1 MAKTQPIILL
11 LETATSVCSVALSC
25 GDKVIVQ
32 EETSVP
38 NAHSTRLSLLIDQ
51 AIKEANITY
60 KDIAAVAVSK
70 GPGSYTGLRIGVST
84 AKGLCYGLD
93 VPLISVE
100 TLKILYAATIEKY
113 SSCQTLAMIDA
124 RRMEVYSAIYNSKG
138 EEMKPL
144 SADIITAEIYDEYFS
159 NAEQTIVVGDGMQKC
174 KECFKDKTNLVF
186 DSSIYLQ
193 AKYMA
198 SLAEEKY
205 KAQQFESVA
214 YFEPYYLKD
223 FVAAKPKV
231 KGLYDNK

>member
-84 AKGLCYGLD
+84 AKGFAYGLD
-93 VPLISVE
+93 IPLISIE
-100 TLKILYAATIEKY
+100 TLRILEKGAKRKFPE
-113 SSCQTLAMIDA
+113 SGVVAMIDA
-124 RRMEVYSAIYNSKG
+124 RRMEVYCEIYDSKG
-138 EEMKPL
+138 NVIKPL
-144 SADIITAEIYDEYFS
+144 SAAIIEEGIYDDCL
-159 NAEQTIVVGDGMQKC
+159 N
-174 KECFKDKTNLVF
+174 KEKD
-186 DSSIYLQ
+186 
-193 AKYMA
+193 
-198 SLAEEKY
+198 
-205 KAQQFESVA
+205 
-214 YFEPYYLKD
+214 
-223 FVAAKPKV
+223 
-231 KGLYDNK
+231 